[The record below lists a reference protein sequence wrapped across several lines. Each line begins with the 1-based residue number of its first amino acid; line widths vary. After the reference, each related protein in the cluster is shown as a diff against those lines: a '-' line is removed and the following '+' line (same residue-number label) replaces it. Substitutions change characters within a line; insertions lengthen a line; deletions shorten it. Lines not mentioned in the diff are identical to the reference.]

1 MTTVVP
7 KLSKPDSV
15 PFKALKPARAEES
28 SSSSFA
34 RALEDADSSK
44 AAVRQAAEPADNS
57 VQLPMQTVD
66 VSPSIRFV
74 SFGDEA
80 TRSDNGAASTA
91 GNGSAGLAG
100 FDSATKNVGES
111 TGGFDANAA
120 NFAGVAGS
128 LVGLARIPAA
138 DGSSVLSL
146 GTAAVQTSG
155 PLSSAVIAKELSV
168 LSLGTAA
175 VQTSGALTPAVIAG
189 GSSLAG
195 AIAKESSVLSL
206 GTAAVQASGALTP
219 AVIAGG
225 SSSLAGAIAK
235 ESSVLAI
242 ASDEESLQGSA
253 LWANGSLKGG
263 TRGSSSNVGLSSPS
277 DGFAG
282 RVAGMSADS
291 TAISNSIDVSPL
303 SVLSTTQGSIVSHL
317 VDPSGVVAL
326 SSGIES
332 TALSDGSAVFETG
345 GAISTLPP
353 EVQGGQGRLG
363 GASWAV
369 QETVQTR
376 PGVALLNAG
385 LLEVD
390 VSEVASA
397 GQLSARA
404 ASGSGA
410 VSVASALAAASVTRT
425 SQPSALSDSTTGLST
440 TVGSITGTLSVP
452 MMSGSAGA
460 DLGGSALGTQTG
472 GAGSESGGSSGGS
485 RNGSSNSFMVQAA
498 TSSEPSGVAASAGA
512 LDISARSSL
521 SVGLGSYANATA
533 TVGKNS
539 TTNVAR
545 VVEDSPNQSPAL
557 DVNTPVT
564 EAAVASDPRAAWRDL
579 RSKWDQPIRA
589 NAPKG

>member
-1 MTTVVP
+1 
-7 KLSKPDSV
+7 
-15 PFKALKPARAEES
+15 
-28 SSSSFA
+28 
-34 RALEDADSSK
+34 
-44 AAVRQAAEPADNS
+44 
-57 VQLPMQTVD
+57 
-66 VSPSIRFV
+66 
-74 SFGDEA
+74 
-80 TRSDNGAASTA
+80 
-91 GNGSAGLAG
+91 
-100 FDSATKNVGES
+100 
-111 TGGFDANAA
+111 
-120 NFAGVAGS
+120 
-128 LVGLARIPAA
+128 
-138 DGSSVLSL
+138 
-146 GTAAVQTSG
+146 
-155 PLSSAVIAKELSV
+155 
-168 LSLGTAA
+168 
-175 VQTSGALTPAVIAG
+175 
-189 GSSLAG
+189 
-195 AIAKESSVLSL
+195 
-206 GTAAVQASGALTP
+206 
-219 AVIAGG
+219 
-225 SSSLAGAIAK
+225 LAGAIAK

-485 RNGSSNSFMVQAA
+485 RNGSSNAFSLQAV
-498 TSSEPSGVAASAGA
+498 SPSEPNGVARTAGA
-512 LDISARSSL
+512 VDMSARSSR
-521 SVGLGSYANATA
+521 SFGLGTYANATA

-539 TTNVAR
+539 TTNAAR
-545 VVEDSPNQSPAL
+545 VLGDSLDQSPAL
-557 DVNTPVT
+557 DVNAPATQASV
-564 EAAVASDPRAAWRDL
+564 AADPRAAWRDL

>member
-1 MTTVVP
+1 
-7 KLSKPDSV
+7 L
-15 PFKALKPARAEES
+15 
-28 SSSSFA
+28 
-34 RALEDADSSK
+34 
-44 AAVRQAAEPADNS
+44 
-57 VQLPMQTVD
+57 
-66 VSPSIRFV
+66 
-74 SFGDEA
+74 GDEV
-80 TRSDNGAASTA
+80 TRPDNGAASAA

-100 FDSATKNVGES
+100 FDSATKNGGEAI
-111 TGGFDANAA
+111 GAFDANSA

-128 LVGLARIPAA
+128 LVGLARMPAA
-138 DGSSVLSL
+138 DGSSGLSPAMMAAVQTSGPLSPGLIAGGASSSSSSLAGAMAKESSVLSP

-155 PLSSAVIAKELSV
+155 PLSPGL
-168 LSLGTAA
+168 
-175 VQTSGALTPAVIAG
+175 IAG
-189 GSSLAG
+189 GA
-195 AIAKESSVLSL
+195 
-206 GTAAVQASGALTP
+206 
-219 AVIAGG
+219 
-225 SSSLAGAIAK
+225 SSSSSALAGAIAK

-263 TRGSSSNVGLSSPS
+263 TRGSSANVGLSSTS

-303 SVLSTTQGSIVSHL
+303 SVLSTTQGSIVSH
-317 VDPSGVVAL
+317 VVNTSEVVAL

-332 TALSDGSAVFETG
+332 TALSDGSAVAETG
-345 GAISTLPP
+345 GAITPP
-353 EVQGGQGRLG
+353 SGVLGGPGRIG
-363 GASWAV
+363 GASWGV

-376 PGVALLNAG
+376 PGVALLDAG

-397 GQLSARA
+397 GQLSASA

-425 SQPSALSDSTTGLST
+425 SQSSALSDSTTGLST

-472 GAGSESGGSSGGS
+472 GAGSGSGGSSGGS
-485 RNGSSNSFMVQAA
+485 RNGGSNAFSLQAA
-498 TSSEPSGVAASAGA
+498 SPSEPNGVARTAGA
-512 LDISARSSL
+512 LDVSARSSR
-521 SVGLGSYANATA
+521 SVGLGTYANATA
-533 TVGKNS
+533 TVAKNS

-545 VVEDSPNQSPAL
+545 VVGDSPDQSPAL
-557 DVNTPVT
+557 DVNAPVT